1 MQTFSIN
8 FIVPQELTKWQKDT
22 SLTEI
27 RCRFDGNLEEIV
39 EISIILRIFAPS
51 ILLEMT
57 YNE

>member
-39 EISIILRIFAPS
+39 ETLREITCYLKNMRDFW
-51 ILLEMT
+51 
-57 YNE
+57 